1 MSGVEV
7 QLTISIVIIGDQPL
21 VLPCLE
27 SIEAQTRVEHEIY
40 LVENLASQVFIEKIT
55 KQFPKVKFIHNSQR
69 LSFAANHNQVLQRC
83 QGEFILLLND
93 DTVIMGQALDRMVE
107 FLAAYSA
114 EVGIV
119 GCTNLDQDG
128 NFTLS
133 CYPFPSAK
141 TIFWQHAG
149 LRRWFPGRAYEQ
161 YLTLAKQNEPFS
173 TGWIKGSCMLIRREV
188 IKRIGYLDEEFFLF
202 SEEVD
207 YCYRAQKAGFSI
219 YQVPQARILHYES
232 TTTNRFVGTK
242 LRGHYL
248 SKLYFLAKHGF
259 NRDLYLVRAWF
270 ILELLGKSLI
280 RGLGTLFGRPPDAQ
294 ERLQAYWSLL
304 RICLTYQGQPASS
317 LIQRE

>member
-1 MSGVEV
+1 VL
-7 QLTISIVIIGDQPL
+7 LTISIVIIGDQPL

-27 SIEAQTRVEHEIY
+27 SIEAQTRVDHEIY
-40 LVENLASQVFIEKIT
+40 LVENLASPAFIEKVA

-69 LSFAANHNQVLQRC
+69 LSFAAKHNQVLQRC

-93 DTVIMGQALDRMVE
+93 DTVIMDQALDRMIE
-107 FLAAYSA
+107 FLTAHSA

-119 GCTNLDQDG
+119 GCTNIDQAG

-133 CYPFPSAK
+133 CYPFPTAK
-141 TIFWQHAG
+141 TIIWQHARLG
-149 LRRWFPGRAYEQ
+149 RWFPGRAHEQ
-161 YLTLAKQNEPFS
+161 YLALAKNNEPFP
-173 TGWIKGSCMLIRREV
+173 TGWVKGACLMIRKEV
-188 IKRIGYLDEEFFLF
+188 IERIGYLDEKFFLF

-219 YQVPQARILHYES
+219 YQVPRARILHYES
-232 TTTNRFVGTK
+232 TTTNRFVDTK

-259 NRDLYLVRAWF
+259 KGDLYLVRAWF
-270 ILELLGKSLI
+270 ILELLVKSLI
-280 RGLGTLFGRPPDAQ
+280 RGLGALFGRPPDAQ
-294 ERLQAYWSLL
+294 ERLQAYWNLL
-304 RICLTYQGQPASS
+304 CICLTYQGQPALS